1 MMSLGDRLGTE
12 CPDKFADPIGYFEW
26 FEGNKCP
33 CCDGKG
39 FRLYNVSN
47 NDPMERECQCCQG
60 SAMRDEDWDCDE
72 FSHDEIQ

>member
-26 FEGNKCP
+26 FEDNKCP

-47 NDPMERECQCCQG
+47 NDPRCERVLFEVRMQ
-60 SAMRDEDWDCDE
+60 RK
-72 FSHDEIQ
+72 